1 MCYPCNLR
9 CKAFYMILLFLQKTL
24 RNEHRHIYILYTCLL
39 KFCIQLSLNL
49 LPDRIACRL
58 DDHTA
63 LNAGVITQLCFLYHI
78 GIPLCE
84 IHIHGCDRFY
94 KFLVVC
100 HFLFPFPLQNKNAAF
115 PSVRGHAALPPCCIL
130 ILPLSPV
137 LRYTFMQDSKAGSK
151 ASHAGISQPVDSLSG
166 HFHFVLFLINVTFA
180 ISLCQS

>member
-1 MCYPCNLR
+1 MVTPHGP
-9 CKAFYMILLFLQKTL
+9 LQKGM
-24 RNEHRHIYILYTCLL
+24 RRFYFVMGKERENGKRQETCR
-39 KFCIQLSLNL
+39 S
-49 LPDRIACRL
+49 D
-58 DDHTA
+58 
-63 LNAGVITQLCFLYHI
+63 
-78 GIPLCE
+78 
-84 IHIHGCDRFY
+84 HIHGCDRFY

-130 ILPLSPV
+130 IIPLSPV

-151 ASHAGISQPVDSLSG
+151 ASDAGISQPIDSLSG